1 MALRKLEY
9 FTNLQG
15 YSAKLLLPFKVFYK
29 LRWHYL
35 SVRLGFSIPINDFD
49 KGFSIAHRGSIAVA
63 QNAKVGINCRIH
75 EGVNIGSTNGSPKAP
90 RIGDNVFLATG
101 AKVIGDIVIADN
113 VAIGANAV
121 VVKTIAEEGTTW
133 AGVPAKK
140 ISNNSSR
147 SNLCSE
153 LFADNL

>member
-1 MALRKLEY
+1 M
-9 FTNLQG
+9 
-15 YSAKLLLPFKVFYK
+15 LPFRVFYK

-35 SVRLGFSIPINDFD
+35 SVRLGFSIPINVFD
-49 KGFSIAHRGSIAVA
+49 KGFSIAHRGAIAVA
-63 QNAKVGINCRIH
+63 QSAKVGVNCRIH

-90 RIGDNVFLATG
+90 IIGNNVFLATG
-101 AKVIGDIVIADN
+101 AKVIGDILIADN

-147 SNLCSE
+147 KNLSNE
-153 LFADNL
+153 LFENDSEY